1 MNNKVIGFV
10 NLYDSP
16 ALGGLTKNRTPGSTS
31 FLGRFALM
39 DFTLSNFTNSH
50 IDEINVLIKD
60 NFRSVSKHAGTLK
73 TWVNNTKIG
82 RQNLLINEKG
92 IKDPKYNSDLNALR
106 ENDWVLYDADFDYI
120 VIAPAHIIAPID
132 YRKVIEYHNEKGA
145 DVTLVYKEIEDADK
159 SFLSSN
165 VLTLDE
171 DENVVSFSQNDGKK
185 ANAKV
190 FLRTYV
196 VGKETFVK
204 WLRHRDYRDAESLR
218 MLLESIIEEKEEKV
232 VGYKHEGYARCFDS
246 LEHFVEYSFEFFNV
260 DVADSV
266 FNNDWPIYTCTRNTK
281 PTLYGPKSNVKNS
294 FIANGAKVNGKVENS
309 IISRYVVVEEGAIVR
324 NSIILTQ
331 SVIKKGS
338 LVENAVV
345 DKYAF
350 IDNDVIGE
358 PNEPVYV
365 PQGKKVR

>member
-1 MNNKVIGFV
+1 MNNKILGIL

-120 VIAPAHIIAPID
+120 IIAPAHIIAPMD
-132 YRKVIEYHNEKGA
+132 YRKVLDYHIEHGA
-145 DVTLVYKEIEDADK
+145 DVTIVYKAIDDADK

-165 VLTLDE
+165 LVSLDKE
-171 DENVVSFSQNDGKK
+171 GRIVDYAQNSGRH
-185 ANAKV
+185 ANANV
-190 FLRTYV
+190 SLRTYV
-196 VGKETFVK
+196 VSKDTFIK
-204 WLRHRDYRDAESLR
+204 WLRHRDYRDATSLR

-232 VGYKHEGYARCFDS
+232 MGYKHEGYARCIDS
-246 LEHFVEYSFEFFNV
+246 LEHFVEYSFEFFDV

-266 FNNDWPIYTCTRNTK
+266 FSEDWPIYTCTRNTK
-281 PTLYGPKSNVKNS
+281 PTIYGPKANVKNC
-294 FIANGAKVNGKVENS
+294 FIANGAKVDGTIRVKD
-309 IISRYVVVEEGAIVR
+309 
-324 NSIILTQ
+324 LTDDQ
-331 SVIKKGS
+331 LS
-338 LVENAVV
+338 L
-345 DKYAF
+345 DTLLL
-350 IDNDVIGE
+350 
-358 PNEPVYV
+358 
-365 PQGKKVR
+365 KKVLPLRIQSS